1 MFRLSCALALM
12 GILPLAVHA
21 EVVLQNTTTGTG
33 TTSPSRGD
41 FAITFTAPADASLA
55 GITLYN
61 SSNTLSTFNSF
72 NWTLVRG
79 ASTTV
84 GSKSFTS
91 ASLVSGNS
99 ITGDGGGTRYGY
111 YFDFTGSAI
120 SDPLMATS
128 YTLSTVGLNNSVSG
142 WSFAVGSSISA
153 TGGSGFSNASYAVP
167 GDPLYNFQLS
177 TAAVPEPGTFALGAL
192 AAVAGAVAW
201 WWRQVWFPLG

>member
-33 TTSPSRGD
+33 TTGSSAGD
-41 FAITFTAPADASLA
+41 FAITFTAPADATLA

-61 SSNTLSTFNSF
+61 SNNSLSTFSSF
-72 NWTLVRG
+72 NWTLMRG
-79 ASTTV
+79 STSV

-91 ASLVSGNS
+91 ASLDSGNT
-99 ITGDGGGTRYGY
+99 INGNGGSTRYGY
-111 YFDFTGSAI
+111 YFDFSGSALT
-120 SDPLMATS
+120 DPLLATS

-142 WSFAVGSSISA
+142 WSFATGSSISA
-153 TGGSGFSNASYAVP
+153 TGGSGFSNASYAVS

-177 TAAVPEPGTFALGAL
+177 TAAVPEPGTLALGAL
-192 AAVAGAVAW
+192 AAIAGAVAW